1 MALPST
7 KCTLLVISLT
17 ARIFVFL
24 SGPPNYGPGQL
35 DAPGSHGDHNTGKV
49 VDSDHTQLPEQT
61 IFYKNLVGLHKYWFM
76 HSDNILGGIL
86 IGISQAASAVQAGV
100 CVDLFAITNEYTD
113 LNSLKVLSVESGG
126 SLFLYS
132 NTDESTV
139 PQDM

>member
-1 MALPST
+1 L
-7 KCTLLVISLT
+7 LT

-35 DAPGSHGDHNTGKV
+35 DAGSNGDHNSSKV
-49 VDSDHTQLPEQT
+49 VDADRTLLHEQT
-61 IFYKNLVGLHKYWFM
+61 SFYKNLVSLHKYWLM
-76 HSDNILGGIL
+76 HSKNILGGIL

-113 LNSLKVLSVESGG
+113 LNSLKVLSLESGG

-132 NTDESTV
+132 NTDESTL